1 MALPPNRAPSAL
13 PGYRPGVHDEWF
25 LTDRQRG
32 NPATQLPTWCDG
44 SSARPLV
51 HGSTYFAR
59 LADEVAALRE
69 GDHLFFTDWRGDADE
84 LLCPDGPTVAE
95 AFGAAVERGV
105 VVKGLMWRAHPAR
118 TQDSETAERRPR
130 GAGRGAGGGGRL
142 DHRG

>member
-1 MALPPNRAPSAL
+1 MTLPPYRAPSAL

-105 VVKGLMWRAHPAR
+105 VVKGLMWRGGRGGPQESTEGAPAR
-118 TQDSETAERRPR
+118 R
-130 GAGRGAGGGGRL
+130 GAAGG
-142 DHRG
+142 